1 MVLLQ
6 QKRFAVQFP
15 CNDGGFVIDF
25 AILRHKFLDISTGQD
40 VRRDD
45 GDQAKDCRRYHNRNE
60 QVSPKIKKK
69 YFQKKDFKLEKGFKL

>member
-1 MVLLQ
+1 M
-6 QKRFAVQFP
+6 
-15 CNDGGFVIDF
+15 IDF

-60 QVSPKIKKK
+60 QVSPKIQKK